1 MSHDA
6 LKTRAYEAGIAA
18 FGGDD
23 FTDGHSQ
30 GYVIDSWA
38 IAPGRIELIGN
49 HTDYNGGPVLA
60 GAIDRVIVVGTGRIE
75 RSTEI
80 SLIAADLVGKAQFCL
95 PYTLA
100 DWRASSDDHGPIV
113 YVKGIIAALLAR
125 GIPFRS
131 GVGLTVA
138 GDIPPGFGMS
148 SSAALC
154 VATILALTI
163 DEIDPY
169 ELVAIAR
176 EAEHRAGA
184 MVGAMDQSAS
194 VGGGVIRFDGRD
206 NTFSRITP
214 DLGDH
219 VFAVADSGV
228 SRSLRTS
235 AYGERVRETT
245 VARETIAGVYGLQ
258 LPNLAAVEPHWETIL
273 PTLDQHLSPDL
284 VARVRH
290 IVTETRR
297 VNQAADVVDEGD
309 WERFGQLMNESGASS
324 AGDYDISDPIV
335 EELVALLKSQP
346 GVLGARMMGGGNGG
360 PALVLLRSDA
370 VENVRASLGAF
381 YAAHP
386 VSDPENAFQVCVF
399 GPGAHRETI

>member
-1 MSHDA
+1 MNHEA
-6 LKTRAYEAGIAA
+6 LKHRAAKAGVAG
-18 FGGDD
+18 FGADWAV
-23 FTDGHSQ
+23 DGWS
-30 GYVIDSWA
+30 

-60 GAIDRVIVVGTGRIE
+60 GAINRVIVVGSGTIDRATDIG
-75 RSTEI
+75 
-80 SLIAADLVGKAQFCL
+80 LVAADISGEAQFCQ
-95 PYTLA
+95 PFTLSN
-100 DWRASSDDHGPIV
+100 WRAGDDDHGPIV
-113 YVKGIIAALLAR
+113 YVKGIVAALIAR

-131 GVGLTVA
+131 GVGLAVA

-148 SSAALC
+148 SSAAFC

-163 DEIDPY
+163 DNIEPY

-206 NTFSRITP
+206 NTFSRIAP
-214 DLGDH
+214 DLGDY

-235 AYGERVRETT
+235 AYGDRVRETT
-245 VARETIAGVYGLQ
+245 EAREIIASEYGLD
-258 LPNLAAVEPHWETIL
+258 LPNLAAVEPHWDAIL
-273 PTLDQHLSPDL
+273 PSLDRHLSPVL
-284 VARVRH
+284 LARVRH

-297 VNQAADVVDEGD
+297 VNDAAMAVDAGD
-309 WERFGQLMNESGASS
+309 WQCFGELMSESGASS
-324 AGDYDISDPIV
+324 AGDYDISDPVV
-335 EELVALLKSQP
+335 EALVAHLKSQP

-360 PALVLLRSDA
+360 PALVLLHSDA
-370 VENVRASLGAF
+370 VESVRTSLGSF
-381 YAAHP
+381 YEQHP
-386 VSDPENAFQVCVF
+386 VSDPVNAFQVCVF
-399 GPGAHRETI
+399 GPGAHRETT

>member
-1 MSHDA
+1 M
-6 LKTRAYEAGIAA
+6 KQRAVEAGRAA
-18 FGGDD
+18 YGD
-23 FTDGHSQ
+23 TWTIDG
-30 GYVIDSWA
+30 WA

-60 GAIDRVIVVGTGRIE
+60 GAIDRVIVIGSGRIQKA
-75 RSTEI
+75 TEI
-80 SLIAADLVGKAQFCL
+80 GLVATDLGGNPQFCQ
-95 PYTLA
+95 PYTLS
-100 DWRASSDDHGPIV
+100 DWRADPNEHGPIV
-113 YVKGIIAALLAR
+113 YVKGIIAALIAR
-125 GIPFRS
+125 RIPFRS
-131 GVGLTVA
+131 GVGLAVA

-194 VGGGVIRFDGRD
+194 IGGGVIRFDGRD
-206 NTFSRITP
+206 NTFTRIAP
-214 DLGDH
+214 SLGDH

-235 AYGERVRETT
+235 AYGARVRETT
-245 VARETIAGVYGLQ
+245 EAREIIAAAYGRDLA
-258 LPNLAAVEPHWETIL
+258 NLAAVEPYWDDIL
-273 PTLDQHLSPDL
+273 PTLDQHLSPEL
-284 VARVRH
+284 LARVRH
-290 IVTETRR
+290 IITETRR
-297 VNQAADVVDEGD
+297 VNDAADAVDNSD
-309 WERFGQLMNESGASS
+309 WIRFGELMNESGASS

-335 EELVALLKSQP
+335 EALVAHLKSQS

-370 VENVRASLGAF
+370 VDDIRASLDTF
-381 YAAHP
+381 YDRHP
-386 VSDPENAFQVCVF
+386 VSDSENAFQVCVF
-399 GPGAHRETI
+399 GPGAHRETFYRQYGMC